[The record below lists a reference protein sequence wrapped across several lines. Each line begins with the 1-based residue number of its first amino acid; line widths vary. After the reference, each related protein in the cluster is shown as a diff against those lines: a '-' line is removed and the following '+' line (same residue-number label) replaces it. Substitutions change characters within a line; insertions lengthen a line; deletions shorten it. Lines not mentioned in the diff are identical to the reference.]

1 MNITTNSTMASNGSV
16 SFGSI
21 ILAANN
27 SVSVLVCLLA
37 AILVFRFQLH
47 KKVVYRLALYQVL
60 ASLALAVVSVLEVIF
75 INYYTNPEVY
85 SRACTAIGW
94 LILYAEWMKL
104 LFTMWVTFHLFCFAV
119 LHKNLKKLEVLY
131 VVTSLLVPA
140 VIAVLP
146 FATHTYGLSP
156 DGTLCYIY
164 AKNVAAFIERFALWD
179 GPAIV
184 ILLAAS
190 TAMLVMVIV
199 LAYRACLRI
208 RYEKITA
215 GNQYW
220 KALKQL
226 LPLAAFPILF
236 FILEIP
242 VFIFHLQIAVDST
255 PQEALKKSTFV
266 IYSLWS
272 TTSGVTLIVHIS
284 VARCL
289 SRRRVHTRRIQLIQP
304 LVS

>member
-1 MNITTNSTMASNGSV
+1 MNITGNGSV
-16 SFGSI
+16 SFGGI
-21 ILAANN
+21 ILAANS

-146 FATHTYGLSP
+146 LITNTYGLSP

-184 ILLAAS
+184 TLLAAS

-208 RYEKITA
+208 RYETITA

-226 LPLAAFPILF
+226 LYHWLLF
-236 FILEIP
+236 QYYF
-242 VFIFHLQIAVDST
+242 SS
-255 PQEALKKSTFV
+255 LKYQCSYF
-266 IYSLWS
+266 
-272 TTSGVTLIVHIS
+272 TSKL
-284 VARCL
+284 
-289 SRRRVHTRRIQLIQP
+289 P
-304 LVS
+304 